1 MKVTVMLAG
10 LAATLLTRGGLAQ
23 GLVSIDEQIAA
34 GGIATQQIGDGL
46 YVFYFKS
53 GGNLV
58 VSIGNQGVLIVDDH
72 FTASVPVY
80 LAKIRELGGGDI
92 DFVVNTHWHYDHAE
106 GNQILGPQGAWM
118 VSQANSREMMTRANV
133 INVVISPSVNQPA
146 YDTVA
151 LPVATFDDAMQLHFN
166 GERLDLV
173 HFGPAHT
180 TGDAAVIFRGHNVVH
195 LGDVFNTSGFPFID
209 ADNGG
214 DIDGVIRFCEAVL
227 LEIDRD
233 TVVVPG
239 HGRIAGYAQLRDYV
253 AMLTTVRDRVAALI
267 ALGATLDEVL
277 EARTTAEW
285 EDALGDPRRLIDR
298 AYLSLS
304 R

>member
-1 MKVTVMLAG
+1 MKQTAMLAALVAG
-10 LAATLLTRGGLAQ
+10 LIARGVFAQ
-23 GLVSIDEQIAA
+23 GLVSIDEQIAD
-34 GGIATQQIGDGL
+34 GGIATQEIGDGL
-46 YVFYFKS
+46 YVFYFAS
-53 GGNLV
+53 GGNLL
-58 VSIGNQGVLIVDDH
+58 VSIGDQGVLIVDDH
-72 FTASVPVY
+72 FTDSVPVY
-80 LAKIRELGGGDI
+80 QAKIRELGGGGI
-92 DFVVNTHWHYDHAE
+92 DFVVNTHWHYDHTE

-118 VSQANSREMMTRANV
+118 VSQANSRDMMTKANI
-133 INVVISPSVNQPA
+133 INVVVRPNVNQAA

-151 LPVATFDDAMQLHFN
+151 LPVATFNDAMQLHFN
-166 GERLDLV
+166 GERIDLL

-180 TGDAAVIFRGHNVVH
+180 TGDAAVILRGHNVVH

-227 LEIDRD
+227 LEINQD

-239 HGRIAGYAQLRDYV
+239 HGRVAGYAELRDYV

-267 ALGATLDEVL
+267 AEGATLDEVL
-277 EARTTAEW
+277 AARTTAEW
-285 EDALGDPRRLIDR
+285 EDSLGDPIRLIDR
-298 AYLSLS
+298 AYASLS